1 MDGSHRE
8 IDKYDEKTLLGERK
22 MTTKKIE
29 IHAIQSFPAHCLN
42 RGQNNEPKSMI
53 FGGTQRARVSSQCWK
68 RATRLDM
75 QSAGIKTG
83 IRSRQLAEKL
93 LGMVPGANL
102 KEAHELISYVFAKP
116 KDTTKKEKKKVTKD
130 AAQIEE
136 IPSEDTSSVLI
147 FISPD
152 ELDEAAKCLSE
163 KAPLDQAAARIK
175 NAALSADISLFGR
188 MLSEHK
194 ELCVD
199 AACQVAHAFSTH
211 AVIMEDD
218 FFTAVDD
225 LALNAGETATAM
237 LDNVGYN
244 ASVFYRYAAIDMP
257 LLTKNLNNNPDYAK
271 EAARAFIRAFL
282 LSLPSAKQNSFAAN
296 NMPSF
301 AMLVGNNA
309 ASPVSLANAFVKP
322 IEPTGDIVAASITA
336 MIEHAA
342 RLNEMYDLY
351 EWANIAFI
359 SDRETSFDPW
369 AEARVTNLQDAVIK
383 VFGNG

>member
-1 MDGSHRE
+1 
-8 IDKYDEKTLLGERK
+8 

-42 RGQNNEPKSMI
+42 RGQNNEPKSMV
-53 FGGTQRARVSSQCWK
+53 FGGAQRARVSSQCWK
-68 RATRLDM
+68 RAARLDM
-75 QSAGIKTG
+75 QSAGINTG

-93 LGMVPGANL
+93 LSMVHGANL
-102 KEAHELISYVFAKP
+102 KEAHELVSYVFAKP
-116 KDTTKKEKKKVTKD
+116 KDTARKEKKKVTKD
-130 AAQIEE
+130 ASQIEE
-136 IPSEDTSSVLI
+136 IPSDDTSSVLI

-163 KAPLDQAAARIK
+163 KAPMEQAAARIK

-199 AACQVAHAFSTH
+199 GACQVAHAFSTH

-257 LLTKNLNNNPDYAK
+257 LLTKNLNDNLSYAE
-271 EAARAFIRAFL
+271 EAAKAFIRAFI

-296 NMPSF
+296 NLPSF
-301 AMLVGNNA
+301 VMLVGKETNA
-309 ASPVSLANAFVKP
+309 PLSLANAFVKP
-322 IEPTGDIVAASITA
+322 IEPNGDIVAASITA
-336 MIEHAA
+336 MIEHAD
-342 RLNEMYDLY
+342 RLNEMYGLY
-351 EWANIAFI
+351 EKANIAFV
-359 SDRETSFDPW
+359 SDREASFDPW
-369 AEARVTNLQDAVIK
+369 ADAKVSSLREAINK
-383 VFGNG
+383 VFGND